1 MRERGSPF
9 PCYTGDCSLSPF
21 TRFIVMSDIE
31 KRPADVLATIMGI
44 TV

>member
-1 MRERGSPF
+1 
-9 PCYTGDCSLSPF
+9 
-21 TRFIVMSDIE
+21 VMSDIE